1 MKRGFERARP
11 EAQVKMN
18 GVALHSIG
26 LPAPGDTYPFTLAW
40 LAATRT
46 LDLDAGVTV
55 FVGENGSGKSTLLE
69 ALAIAADL
77 PTAGAADLDRD
88 ATLDPVRP
96 LADALQLAWSARSRR
111 GLFLRAEDYFGYVQ
125 RHRRAQA
132 ELRDAADDVA
142 RTSAHVFDLERQRR
156 MAPYLGPVRAA
167 DTRYGGD
174 LDARSHGESFL
185 AFFRARLTGPGLFVL
200 DEPEAALSPLRQLAF
215 LALMAEAVTRGAQFV
230 IATHAPILMAAPG
243 ARLFELRVDGIHE
256 VGFEEVDHVRTLR
269 AFLADPQA
277 FLRHL

>member
-1 MKRGFERARP
+1 MGRASDRSGHD
-11 EAQVKMN
+11 V
-18 GVALHSIG
+18 VVTLHSIR
-26 LPAPGDTYPFTLAW
+26 LPAPDAAYPFTLPW
-40 LAATRT
+40 LQTTPA
-46 LDLDAGVTV
+46 LDLSAGVNV

-96 LADALQLAWSARSRR
+96 LAEALKLAWSARSRR

-132 ELRDAADDVA
+132 ELREAADRVARDAAD
-142 RTSAHVFDLERQRR
+142 VFELERQRR
-156 MAPYLGPVRAA
+156 MAPYLGPAQAA
-167 DTRYGGD
+167 DARYGGD

-185 AFFRARLTGPGLFVL
+185 AFFRARFTGPGLYVL
-200 DEPEAALSPLRQLAF
+200 DEPEAALSPLRQMAF
-215 LALMAEAVTRGAQFV
+215 LSLMSDAVGRGAQFV
-230 IATHAPILMAAPG
+230 LATHAPILMAIPG
-243 ARLFELRVDGIHE
+243 ARLFELRRDGVHE
-256 VGFEEVDHVRTLR
+256 TSFDEIDHVRTLR
-269 AFLADPQA
+269 AFLDDPAA